1 MSIGYVP
8 KNELTA
14 QRALSAQ
21 ELAVRGLDYALYMT
35 AAGGSGADPY
45 LGVAGTYS
53 ILASSAITNTGS
65 SVITGNVGLNPGS
78 SITPGGWT
86 VTGTINVDNSAA
98 MTANAAAASGYSA
111 LSALA
116 TTATISNVL
125 DGQTLVPG
133 VYAFGAGDV
142 HLATSGNASMTFNG
156 AGTYVF
162 KVPSTLH
169 TGAGGIPT
177 MNLTNG
183 ATAAKIY
190 WLVGS
195 SATLNVSASGV
206 FQGNVLA
213 ETAITLD
220 GGSANGTMAALGT
233 ALTISAAT
241 NITAVSFGETS
252 LDILIYIR
260 EPIEAVYLADLK
272 VDASDLQYPYN
283 QASIS
288 IVDSA
293 WTLANQ
299 NPLSGYNE
307 FGLEVSDQGAIL
319 LTGYPGSAF
328 NPYDM
333 ITVTYKT
340 ATHL

>member
-14 QRALSAQ
+14 NRALSAQ
-21 ELAVRGLDYALYMT
+21 ELAVRGLDYALYET
-35 AAGGSGADPY
+35 ASGGSGADPF

-98 MTANAAAASGYSA
+98 IAANAAAASGYAA
-111 LSALA
+111 LSALP
-116 TTATISNVL
+116 TTATIPNAL

-133 VYAFGAGDV
+133 VYAFGAGSV
-142 HLATSGNASMTFNG
+142 SLAQSGNASMTFNG

-162 KVPSTLH
+162 KVPSTLV

-190 WLVGS
+190 FVVGS

-206 FQGNVLA
+206 FQGNVIAATAVTLA
-213 ETAITLD
+213 

-260 EPIEAVYLADLK
+260 EPIATVYLAELK
-272 VDASDLQYPYN
+272 VDASNVQYEYN
-283 QASIS
+283 QANIS
-288 IVDSA
+288 IVDSG
-293 WTLANQ
+293 WTLAVPNS
-299 NPLSGYNE
+299 LSGYNE

-319 LTGYPGSAF
+319 LTGYSGSSF
-328 NPYDM
+328 NANDVVRVQYR
-333 ITVTYKT
+333 T
-340 ATHL
+340 AAHL